1 MCSKKC
7 LWSTSFLFR
16 QLWYIPFSLFFFC
29 TSFKDL
35 SIESSTDLLSFLFVS
50 YFTKQFYI
58 LELIGLLKTWTLWTI
73 FLHQILF
80 VVFTFFVF
88 YIHTHTR
95 THTLLVCFHFHF
107 VIWKMNEIFP
117 FHNEVLNRNERH
129 QNFNTIQYNILSTQ
143 NFYKIAVWTYCD
155 VVLSDSINV
164 HCEGETKGKVK
175 ASRWLETQIV
185 MTTYSRRAFRVDE
198 IEWHATPEF
207 SFTTCDQKVRPLT
220 NNLHS
225 LLKYFQ
231 ILQHYHLSLLC
242 CCYCCM
248 SENDIQRIHGES
260 T

>member
-1 MCSKKC
+1 MVH
-7 LWSTSFLFR
+7 
-16 QLWYIPFSLFFFC
+16 
-29 TSFKDL
+29 
-35 SIESSTDLLSFLFVS
+35 SI
-50 YFTKQFYI
+50 
-58 LELIGLLKTWTLWTI
+58 
-73 FLHQILF
+73 
-80 VVFTFFVF
+80 FFVF
-88 YIHTHTR
+88 LLHIFQGFEYRIFNRSSLFLICLLFYKAILYFGAHWIAQNVNSVSHFSSSNSFCSFYLFCVLHTHTHTR

-143 NFYKIAVWTYCD
+143 NFYKIVVWTYCN